1 MRRLRTQRARRSIE
15 SCGRWCVADGVERYR
30 RLSTLLAAVREA
42 DGSLVGEEKVAMASA
57 VARCDRA
64 ACCKLR

>member
-15 SCGRWCVADGVERYR
+15 SCGRPCVTDGVKMYR

-42 DGSLVGEEKVAMASA
+42 DGSLVGEEKVAMAA
-57 VARCDRA
+57 TLARCDRA
-64 ACCKLR
+64 ACCK